1 MSSADDTPDDSDET
15 PAPDSPSGPRLSPAL
30 IATLITIPVMV
41 IVGFIT
47 FAALKADQD
56 ESTPVDGYAVASST
70 VGDQCATFLADLP
83 GSFDGFGSKSVDGDR
98 ATWSADD
105 GDPIVVRCGVDRP
118 NGLAADSRLQ
128 AVNNVQWFITDTE
141 EGRGQAYVC
150 VDHRPYV
157 ALWVPVS
164 AGNASI
170 TAVSAAIGRTLTP
183 GPLDLG

>member
-1 MSSADDTPDDSDET
+1 MSSADDTPDDTDQT
-15 PAPDSPSGPRLSPAL
+15 PSPDSPSGPRLSPAL

-56 ESTPVDGYAVASST
+56 ESTPVDGYAAAST
-70 VGDQCATFLADLP
+70 VDDQCAQFLAGLP
-83 GSFDGFGSKSVDGDR
+83 GSFEGFGSKSVDGDR
-98 ATWSADD
+98 AIWSADE

-118 NGLAADSRLQ
+118 SGLAPDSRLQ

-170 TAVSAAIGRTLTP
+170 TAVSTAIGSTLSP
-183 GPLDLG
+183 GPLDFG